1 MYFYRREL
9 GLIVELC
16 ARSPSW
22 RRRRRRRE
30 EALSKLAVARGW
42 DGWMGIDV

>member
-22 RRRRRRRE
+22 RMRRRRE